1 MSYLADYLEKYFDE
15 VDYKEFYRDI
25 FPKGSL
31 QEKGNFEKGKY
42 NGILVEVT
50 EDKLKNGKPKVLRHT
65 LTDDLEK
72 LDEVTTRNN
81 FCLMSPITYAGKTRD
96 SSMARE
102 LYALAFD
109 VDGLIST
116 TKSPYSGIKEILRQ
130 IENTDNRI
138 PRPTYI
144 VSSGTGL
151 HIYYVFETSI
161 PLFENVLEQLEIYKR
176 RLTWYLWHDSITT
189 LHKEIQYEP
198 VCQGF
203 RVVGTITKKGERV
216 RAFKVGSKVTM
227 EYMNSFYPK
236 EFQVTEFTYKSN
248 LTLEQAKNKYPEWYK
263 DRIIDKKSKN
273 TWQFNRRVYDRWL
286 ERIKTEYSVGHRYW
300 CVWVLA
306 VTAMKCGVSQQELEK
321 DAFSLI
327 NLFNTEENPFTKEDV
342 LSALEGYD
350 SAWMTYPIEKMSQRT
365 DIRIQRNKRNYQ
377 KQKDHL
383 EIARAIQ
390 EIKDRQQNKN
400 WREGNGRKPKKEIVQ
415 EWRKNNPNGKKIECE
430 RETGLSRP
438 TVLKW
443 WDAQKE
449 VRRSSSIP
457 RGHFVPQNIVRSRS
471 DSDAVSVTIQLPKST
486 IDEINRMSLKEL
498 QVFME
503 YQEDDNVLGYAYIR
517 VRQLKKASE
526 NGDA

>member
-365 DIRIQRNKRNYQ
+365 DIRIQRNKRNGL

-415 EWRKNNPNGKKIECE
+415 EWRKNNPNGKKADCI
-430 RETGLSRP
+430 RDTGLTKP
-438 TVLKW
+438 TVYKW
-443 WDAQKE
+443 WNETKAVKRANED
-449 VRRSSSIP
+449 RIP
-457 RGHFVPQNIVRSRS
+457 RGHWVPQNIIRTRS
-471 DSDAVSVTIQLPKST
+471 DSDTVSVTIQLPKST
-486 IDEINRMSLKEL
+486 IDQINNMTLKEL
-498 QVFME
+498 ETFME
-503 YQEDDNVLGYAYIR
+503 VQEDDNILGYAYFRTIILR
-517 VRQLKKASE
+517 NNKNK
-526 NGDA
+526 